1 MTDIRLQKIS
11 IEDTSNPLIV
21 QYSTVSLTNTTVSN
35 NSATGSLVSF
45 GGVGIRCSTDSTS
58 ILNGGAL
65 TIAGGISVYKSSY
78 FGNTITLDDANGSFT
93 IKGITQNRLFVNG
106 VSDNVISMAPNG
118 LHKSFELS
126 NTQLILYCTTDS
138 VNSSTGA
145 MVLNGGLSISYTS
158 DAINPS
164 HGGSLTTAG
173 GVGIGGKL
181 FVSKD
186 SSFDSKLGIGT
197 RSPSQNLTVVEKSNT
212 GSHTA
217 IRIQDSSTNP
227 TYQSGLDWHTQNE
240 TQDFTKA
247 KIWTQ
252 FGDTYTNSKLGISI
266 ADDTQLLQDR
276 LTIDSTGKQNII
288 VSTREAQ
295 LIETKSNTSESCHTT
310 WKSFTGKQTSFGID
324 GNNYLNIEAGATIL
338 NSNSTNSL
346 ILTNGGEEKIRMKA
360 NGNLGIN
367 VNNPLEKLDI
377 KGTALF
383 RNGGEVNGQIN
394 MGQDNNYVHSIKSR
408 HNSKNAIDFYIWD
421 SDSTLS
427 PTTLATKNMLS
438 ITNIGLGIG
447 TTDPSVLL
455 DLGDNQS
462 TQLIGLLNQRENGF
476 WGFGATNN
484 ATHYFS
490 GLNSD
495 HIFYTN
501 ATTGTLSQEQEVV
514 RIASDGNVGIGTNVT
529 ESSKFRVFNG
539 ESGPVIL
546 ALKNQDVEAKL
557 QVTQTDTNAMELF
570 MGREIDWNVIFSN
583 ADSNDRGNS
592 FSINNANDSVF
603 FINKENLVS
612 IGSSVGSSALSVFG
626 ESTTLDGTVSIIP
639 KTSGAQTSLGIYRN
653 NDSSK
658 TESGDLW
665 SINMNSPGTTDR
677 HLNFS
682 AYSIDEIDNYVH
694 TMTLSPDNNVGIGV
708 TDPIFKLHSSGD
720 ICINGTNNTSFFVR
734 ANNLTNSAKASIYFA
749 NANNTSPYEYNKTAF
764 ISTTTGLYFALN
776 DANDPINADIIDTKL
791 SLLQNGNVGIGTATP
806 QVGFDNYNVSVFRN
820 TVEFQSPLSLT
831 NSTNSVN
838 GSVGG
843 ALTVAG
849 GMSVQRD
856 VYLNRVRVLSTE
868 ESVTI
873 NTGSI
878 ITGGG
883 VSIRAIRD
891 AANVVN
897 GGALTVSGGA
907 AIAKKSFFG
916 DHMHLQKQLR
926 FYNNIEESLIN
937 MYDTNFNQRW
947 AIGKLSSTGDFYI
960 KRHNYL
966 TGEPLESSIFIES
979 VTGKFTFNNTT
990 VSDSLGGAV
999 NFRGGVTIHSTAQS
1013 ASVSDGGSLTV
1024 LGGVSITKNVYIGQ
1038 DTFLMSQ
1045 TESVDPYTGAL
1056 QVHGGVGIQG
1066 NMNVLGN
1073 TVITGNLTVQGTTT
1087 SVNSTAVSLKDN
1099 IMMLNAGPMGSADSG
1114 IFIQRYQ
1121 FENDNNAGDIIQD
1134 TTFIQYQLQ
1143 LQTGMSSSQIK
1154 LPTSATGDFTGWW
1167 IKVNS
1172 GLCAG
1177 QVRQILTYNAS
1188 NKIATLRTP
1197 WTNQNP
1203 STSDIIYLYNRNY
1216 VGVLFDETN
1225 DRFVFGTSLNDPVS
1239 TGTVALTDTSD
1250 LQVNQLITTSTRIS
1264 TGSTGSVVLS
1274 GGLTILNSTDSTNIS
1289 NGGSFTTNGGV
1300 SIGKSLIVGN
1310 SLTVANKNISP
1321 SVGDIVQE
1329 RTFTSIVNNI
1339 VNPTNVTGLSFDIL
1353 STRGF
1358 DIYLSVV
1365 VSAANNLYANYHIRG
1380 INKDTSFEIVSTYV
1394 GDETGIEFSVTSLG
1408 QIQYTCSDYPSFV
1421 NTIMKFKAIT
1431 TNV

>member
-45 GGVGIRCSTDSTS
+45 GGIGIRCSTDSTS

-78 FGNTITLDDANGSFT
+78 FGNTITLDDSNGSFT

-106 VSDNVISMAPNG
+106 VSGNVISMAPNG
-118 LHKSFELS
+118 LHKSLELS
-126 NTQLILYCTTDS
+126 NTQLIIYCTTDS

-145 MVLNGGLSISYTS
+145 FVLNGGLSISYTS
-158 DAINPS
+158 DAIDPS

-181 FVSKD
+181 FVAKD
-186 SSFDSKLGIGT
+186 TSFDSKLGIGT
-197 RSPSQNLTVVEKSNT
+197 RSPSQILTVVEPNNT

-217 IRIQDSSTNP
+217 IRIQDSSTDLN
-227 TYQSGLDWHTQNE
+227 YKSALDWHTKNE

-252 FGDTYTNSKLGISI
+252 FGENYTSSKLGISI
-266 ADDTQLLQDR
+266 ADTTQILQDR
-276 LTIDSTGKQNII
+276 LIIDSTGKQTII
-288 VSTREAQ
+288 VSTPQAQ
-295 LIETKSNTSESCHTT
+295 LIESKNSSESCYSS

-324 GNNYLNIEAGATIL
+324 GNNYLNIEAGATII

-360 NGNLGIN
+360 NGNLGVN
-367 VNNPLEKLDI
+367 VTNPVEKLDI

-383 RNGGEVNGQIN
+383 RNGNQTNGQIN

-427 PTTLATKNMLS
+427 STTLATKNMLS
-438 ITNIGLGIG
+438 ITNIGLGIQ

-462 TQLIGLLNQRENGF
+462 TQLLGLLNQRENGF
-476 WGFGATNN
+476 WGFGATDS

-490 GLNSD
+490 GIDSAHL
-495 HIFYTN
+495 FYTN
-501 ATTGTLSQEQEVV
+501 STMGSLGEEVF

-529 ESSKFRVFNG
+529 DSSKLRVYQ
-539 ESGPVIL
+539 ESGQPVVVS
-546 ALKNQDVEAKL
+546 LKNGDTEAKL
-557 QVTQTDTNAMELF
+557 QVTRTNANAMELF
-570 MGREIDWNVIFSN
+570 MGRESDWNVIFSN
-583 ADSNDRGNS
+583 ADTNARGDS
-592 FSINNANDSVF
+592 FSINNENDSVF
-603 FINKENLVS
+603 FINKNNLIS

-626 ESTTLDGTVSIIP
+626 ESTALDGTLSIIP

-658 TESGDLW
+658 TDSGDLW
-665 SINMNSPGTTDR
+665 SINVNAPGTTDR

-682 AYSIDEIDNYVH
+682 AFSIDETPNYVH
-694 TMTLSPDNNVGIGV
+694 TMTLSPDSNVGIGV

-720 ICINGTNNTSFFVR
+720 ICINGTNNTAFFVR

-749 NANNTSPYEYNKTAF
+749 NANNTSPYEYNKTAL

-776 DANDPINADIIDTKL
+776 NNTGDPINADIIDTKL
-791 SLLQNGNVGIGTATP
+791 SLLQNGHVGIGTTTP
-806 QVGFDNYNVSVFRN
+806 QVGFDNYNSSIFRN
-820 TVEFQSPLSLT
+820 TVEFQSNVSLT
-831 NSTNSVN
+831 NSTNAVN
-838 GSVGG
+838 GSSGG
-843 ALTVAG
+843 ALTIAG
-849 GMSVQRD
+849 GLSVQRD
-856 VYLNRVRVLSTE
+856 VYINRVRVLSTE

-878 ITGGG
+878 ITNGG
-883 VSIRAIRD
+883 VSIRATRD
-891 AANVVN
+891 AVNVVN
-897 GGALTVSGGA
+897 GGGLTVSGGA
-907 AIAKKSFFG
+907 AIAKQSFFG

-947 AIGKLSSTGDFYI
+947 SIGKLSSTGDFYI
-960 KRHNYL
+960 RRHNYL
-966 TGEPLESSIFIES
+966 TGEALDSSISIES

-990 VSDSLGGAV
+990 VSNSLGGAV
-999 NFRGGVTIHSTAQS
+999 NFRGGVTINATAQS

-1024 LGGVSITKNVYIGQ
+1024 LGGASITKNFYVGQ
-1038 DTFLMSQ
+1038 DTFLLSR

-1073 TVITGNLTVQGTTT
+1073 AVITGNLTVQGTTT

-1114 IFIQRYQ
+1114 IFVQRYQ
-1121 FENDNNAGDIIQD
+1121 FENDNNVGDVVQD
-1134 TTFIQYQLQ
+1134 TTFTQYTLQ
-1143 LQTGMSSSQIK
+1143 SQTGMSSSQIK

-1177 QVRQILTYNAS
+1177 QVRQILTYNVS

-1197 WTNQNP
+1197 LTTQNP

-1216 VGVLFDETN
+1216 VGMLFDETN
-1225 DRFVFGTSLNDPVS
+1225 DRFVFGASLNNPAS
-1239 TGTVALTDTSD
+1239 TGTVGLTDSSD
-1250 LQVNQLITTSTRIS
+1250 LQVSQLITTSTRTS
-1264 TGSTGSVVLS
+1264 NGSTGSVLIS
-1274 GGLTILNSTDSTNIS
+1274 GGLTILNTTDATNVS

-1310 SLTVANKNISP
+1310 NLTVANKNMSP

-1329 RTFTSIVNNI
+1329 RTFTSVVNNI
-1339 VNPTNVTGLSFDIL
+1339 VNPTNVTGLSFDI
-1353 STRGF
+1353 SKTRGF

-1365 VSAANNLYANYHIRG
+1365 ISAGSNLYANYHIRG

-1408 QIQYTCSDYPSFV
+1408 QIQYTCSNYPSFV
-1421 NTIMKFKAIT
+1421 NTTMKFKAIT
-1431 TNV
+1431 TSV